1 MKTLDAYSILIILS
15 VLVVISY
22 IFNYIARTLKI
33 PSVLLLIGSGIGLK
47 YAGDFFKLTLPGTQT
62 LLELLGST
70 GLIFI
75 VLEAALDLRIEKHKL
90 PLMGKAFVAAL
101 VLLILTASMIGAVFK
116 AYYHV
121 NFRQALIH
129 AIPLSVI
136 SSAIAI
142 PSVTGMDEERREFV
156 VCESA
161 FSDILG
167 IIAFNF
173 FVFEPET
180 GWVAALNFSMDLFLI
195 LIISIV
201 STAAL
206 VLLLHYVNSNVRFF
220 LTFAIIIL
228 TYSVA
233 KYFHLPSLVL
243 VLCFGLVLSNYKL
256 LNFPRIRLVLSFDKL
271 NDVLGELKMMTAET
285 AFIIRTFFFLL
296 FGYTMNLTLLQSQE
310 VVVVGL
316 IIIVLILGLRYL
328 FLRLTLPK
336 HASSLTFIAPRGL
349 ITILL
354 FYSIPA
360 EERLPQVSDGILFLL
375 IVLTG
380 VAMFIGLMVSDK
392 TPNAESGSS

>member
-15 VLVVISY
+15 ILVVISY

-47 YAGDFFKLTLPGTQT
+47 YAGDFFGLTLPGTQT
-62 LLELLGST
+62 LLELLGIT

-90 PLMGKAFVAAL
+90 PLMGKAFLAAF
-101 VLLILTASMIGAVFK
+101 VLLFLTAGLIGVVFMT
-116 AYYHV
+116 YYHV

-142 PSVTGMDEERREFV
+142 PSVAGMGEERKEFV

-180 GWVAALNFSMDLFLI
+180 GWTAAFNFSMDLLLI

-206 VLLLHYVNSNVRFF
+206 VLLLHYVSSHVRFF

-271 NDVLGELKMMTAET
+271 TDVLGELKMMTAET

-310 VVVVGL
+310 VVIMGL
-316 IIIVLILGLRYL
+316 TLIVLILGLRYV
-328 FLRLTLPK
+328 FLRVILPL

-360 EERLPQVSDGILFLL
+360 EERLPQVSDGILFIL

-380 VAMFIGLMVSDK
+380 VAMFIGLMVRDK
-392 TPNAESGSS
+392 APTAEPGGS